1 MNNITRN
8 VFARIPLIIM
18 GALGLSSCASMV
30 NSMVS
35 RDAPT
40 ISHIHIGHAIT
51 GWPQAPNKQ
60 GLLVAAELGAI
71 KAAASSELMLKAARN
86 GNMESAQKYLNDV
99 ALAVDPGFLD
109 GIPSNE
115 YGLRKS
121 AAEAITHLQLASE
134 VEDASSNVQRTVA
147 ANVVKAQDL
156 IDRSDELLAFLDAG
170 AKSQSID
177 EMEIISEE
185 IVRTLKRIAG
195 GPDALDSYSL
205 YNFREDIEAMVERE
219 DPPYK
224 TVESYYL
231 FNLVKLPDG
240 EWGFASRSSRGS
252 AGTGY

>member
-1 MNNITRN
+1 MNKVKRQ
-8 VFARIPLIIM
+8 VFARVPIIIM
-18 GALGLSSCASMV
+18 ASLGLSACTSLANPFV
-30 NSMVS
+30 G

-71 KAAASSELMLKAARN
+71 SAAATSELMLRAARD
-86 GNMESAQKYLNDV
+86 GDMDRARKYLNDV
-99 ALAVDPGFLD
+99 ANAVDPGFLT
-109 GIPSNE
+109 GIPSNV
-115 YGLRKS
+115 YGLRKA

-134 VEDASSNVQRTVA
+134 VEDASANVQRTVA
-147 ANVVKAQDL
+147 ANVVKAHDL

-170 AKSQSID
+170 KKAQSV
-177 EMEIISEE
+177 EVMEIIAEE

-195 GPDALDSYSL
+195 GPDAKDSYSL

-224 TVESYYL
+224 TVESFYL
-231 FNLVKLPDG
+231 FNLIKLPDG
-240 EWGFASRSSRGS
+240 EWGFASRSSRGT
-252 AGTGY
+252 AGAGY